1 MIHFKIGDIVAEDA
15 EALVNTVNC
24 VGVMGRG
31 IALQFKRAFPEN
43 FRAYAE
49 ACSRSDVQLGQMF
62 VFATET
68 ITNPRYIINFP
79 TKRHWRSSSRI
90 EDIEAGLD
98 ALGRLI
104 RELGIRSIAVPALG
118 CGLGGLEW
126 SAVRPRIEEALSRCD
141 DLQAIIFEPRM
152 PPTDRIAR
160 NPEVP
165 HMTSGRAA
173 LVGLMHH
180 HLHGLLDPFI
190 TLLEVHKLL
199 YFMQTAGEPLRLR
212 FKQGPYGPYAE
223 NLRHVLHAIEGHFI
237 SGSADGGD
245 APDKPLE
252 IVPSAVEDA
261 RAVLSRSPKTR
272 ERFDRV
278 VELVGG
284 FESSFELE
292 LLATVHWV
300 LQHNTPNSREELIK
314 QVYAW
319 NDRKKQF
326 WHQQIGLAADVL
338 VQKGWSD
345 NVAESVGK
353 ATART
358 RRLGQVQ

>member
-1 MIHFKIGDIVAEDA
+1 MQMIRFKVGDIVSEDA

-43 FRAYAE
+43 FHAYAE
-49 ACSRSDVQLGQMF
+49 ACGRSDVQLGRMF
-62 VFATET
+62 VFETGT

-79 TKRHWRSSSRI
+79 TKRHWRGRSRI
-90 EDIEAGLD
+90 EDIEAGLK
-98 ALGRLI
+98 ALGQLI
-104 RELGIRSIAVPALG
+104 RERGIRSIAVPALG

-126 SAVRPRIEEALSRCD
+126 AAVRPRIEESLSRCD
-141 DLQAIIFEPRM
+141 DLQAVVFEPWM
-152 PPTDRIAR
+152 PPTDQIAR

-165 HMTSGRAA
+165 NMTSGRAA
-173 LVGLMHH
+173 LVGLMHR
-180 HLHGLLDPFI
+180 HLRGLLDPFI

-212 FKQGPYGPYAE
+212 FKKGHYGPYAE

-237 SGSADGGD
+237 SGYADGGD

-252 IVPSAVEDA
+252 IVPGAVENA

-272 ERFDRV
+272 ERFDKV
-278 VELVGG
+278 VDLVDG
-284 FESSFELE
+284 FESSFGLE

-300 LQHNTPNSREELIK
+300 LQHNTPNSREELIQ

-319 NDRKKQF
+319 NDRKRQF
-326 WHQQIGLAADVL
+326 WPQQIELAADVL

-345 NVAESVGK
+345 NLAESVG
-353 ATART
+353 
-358 RRLGQVQ
+358 